1 MKEAGNFLISSFFSK
16 DQDWRTISLG
26 SFAHQSRPSE
36 AREALVAYQEIQ
48 ERRLTPPPW
57 LDQLRSKFRNIV
69 RAGAAPMCTK
79 KKFQK
84 YLPKKYGC
92 VTYLQPCV
100 FNERALRDETSGR
113 VFLCSFS
120 LTCAIFRSAL
130 SIAAMQRHPILIIN
144 SYLILTV
151 KVKMQNTFSAKDLK
165 KMTISV
171 P

>member
-1 MKEAGNFLISSFFSK
+1 MIMNYN
-16 DQDWRTISLG
+16 
-26 SFAHQSRPSE
+26 QSRPSE

-79 KKFQK
+79 KKFQN

-100 FNERALRDETSGR
+100 LNERALRDEASGR
-113 VFLCSFS
+113 GLAIKASQPPSTIMFLCSFS

-130 SIAAMQRHPILIIN
+130 SIAAMQRHPILILYDRELLFRRLVWHI
-144 SYLILTV
+144 Y
-151 KVKMQNTFSAKDLK
+151 TFNC
-165 KMTISV
+165 

>member
-1 MKEAGNFLISSFFSK
+1 MQWHFILRHCKWLLQWSWVSSIFINPLLNVGFMERVNIK
-16 DQDWRTISLG
+16 MLNY
-26 SFAHQSRPSE
+26 QSRPSE

-100 FNERALRDETSGR
+100 FNERALRDEASACGRAIKASQIPAILGNRYSG
-113 VFLCSFS
+113 VQTFLLC
-120 LTCAIFRSAL
+120 R
-130 SIAAMQRHPILIIN
+130 IN
-144 SYLILTV
+144 
-151 KVKMQNTFSAKDLK
+151 F
-165 KMTISV
+165 
-171 P
+171 